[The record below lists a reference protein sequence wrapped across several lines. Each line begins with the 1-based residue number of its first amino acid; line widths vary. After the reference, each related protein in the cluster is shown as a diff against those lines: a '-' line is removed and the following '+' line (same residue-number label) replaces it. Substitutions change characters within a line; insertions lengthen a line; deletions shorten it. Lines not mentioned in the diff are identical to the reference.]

1 MDRTSAY
8 PLPVDLYSTKGCE
21 VAARKNQ
28 ASIPRSL
35 LIMSVTVFVRFLIPD
50 LMVVYP
56 FFLLCRNSFVEYG
69 LLEQFITLDFID
81 ICMMFRS
88 NRDIAV
94 GVNDLS
100 AAIEFYED
108 TLGFTPMKSQ
118 KGLRVYDTGYF
129 SLYVMEG
136 ESHPPVPSYTVT
148 DLVAAKKRLVDNG
161 CMVIVER
168 ENSLY
173 FRDPMGVVW
182 DIIEKD

>member
-1 MDRTSAY
+1 
-8 PLPVDLYSTKGCE
+8 
-21 VAARKNQ
+21 
-28 ASIPRSL
+28 
-35 LIMSVTVFVRFLIPD
+35 
-50 LMVVYP
+50 
-56 FFLLCRNSFVEYG
+56 
-69 LLEQFITLDFID
+69 
-81 ICMMFRS
+81 
-88 NRDIAV
+88 
-94 GVNDLS
+94 
-100 AAIEFYED
+100 
-108 TLGFTPMKSQ
+108 MKSQ